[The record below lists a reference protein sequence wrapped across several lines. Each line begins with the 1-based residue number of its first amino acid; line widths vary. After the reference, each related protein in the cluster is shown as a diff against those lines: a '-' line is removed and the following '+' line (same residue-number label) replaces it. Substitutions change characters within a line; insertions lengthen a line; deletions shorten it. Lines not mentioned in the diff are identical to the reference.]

1 MEDEKIIE
9 LFFERDEHAIK
20 ELDTKY
26 GSFFYKIAYNILN
39 STSDAEECVNDAYL
53 GTWNAIPPNRPN
65 PLIAFVSKIVRNHS
79 LMRYRANKAKK
90 RNTIYDA
97 ALSELEHC
105 LASRNT
111 TEDMIDEKV
120 LSGIIESFLDTLS
133 KENRVLFMRRYWFSE
148 SYGEIAK
155 RMGMTEKVVSVRL
168 TRIRKRMRAY
178 LIKKEVLL

>member
-1 MEDEKIIE
+1 
-9 LFFERDEHAIK
+9 
-20 ELDTKY
+20 
-26 GSFFYKIAYNILN
+26 
-39 STSDAEECVNDAYL
+39 
-53 GTWNAIPPNRPN
+53 
-65 PLIAFVSKIVRNHS
+65 
-79 LMRYRANKAKK
+79 
-90 RNTIYDA
+90 
-97 ALSELEHC
+97 
-105 LASRNT
+105 
-111 TEDMIDEKV
+111 MIDEKV